1 MPLTLSDDRREA
13 LISHLQT
20 LFNEEFDEE
29 LSAFRAG
36 EIVDL
41 MLTTL
46 APAVYNQAVADVR
59 AAMEKKL
66 EDLVVVVVVVVL
78 SLKK

>member
-1 MPLTLSDDRREA
+1 MALSLSEDRRAA
-13 LISHLQT
+13 LIGHLQS
-20 LFNEEFDEE
+20 LFATEFDEE
-29 LSAFRAG
+29 LSEFRAG

-59 AAMEKKL
+59 TAMEKKL
-66 EDLVVVVVVVVL
+66 EDLDVEVRL
-78 SLKK
+78 EGDL

>member
-1 MPLTLSDDRREA
+1 MALALSEERREA
-13 LISHLQT
+13 LTGHLQT
-20 LFNEEFDEE
+20 LFADEFDEE
-29 LSAFRAG
+29 LSVYRAG

-41 MLTTL
+41 MLSTL

-66 EDLVVVVVVVVL
+66 EDLDVEVRL
-78 SLKK
+78 EGDL

>member
-66 EDLVVVVVVVVL
+66 EDLDVEVRL
-78 SLKK
+78 EGDL

>member
-1 MPLTLSDDRREA
+1 MALTLSDDRREA
-13 LISHLQT
+13 LIGHLQT
-20 LFNEEFDEE
+20 LYADEFDEE

-36 EIVDL
+36 EIIDL

-66 EDLVVVVVVVVL
+66 EDLDVEVRL
-78 SLKK
+78 EGKL